1 MRSPPG
7 LRAWRSKLRGADLAV
22 QTLKAGGT
30 RRIFTLSG
38 NQIMS
43 VFDACIEGEIELIHV
58 RHEAAA
64 VHMADAWG
72 RLTGEPGVALVTAGP
87 GFANTLSALYV
98 ALMAESPL
106 VLLSGHAPLSMAGQG
121 AFQEMAQAEM
131 AAPVTKASW
140 TARDG
145 ARLGEDVARAM
156 AQAWSGRPGPVHV
169 ALPVDLLETSLPGG
183 QAPRRQDDGA
193 REASAVGDAEAR
205 RIVDALAEARRP
217 LVLAGPAAGRGAGA
231 GHMRRLAE
239 AIHTPVVHME
249 SPRGVNDPSL
259 GAFAEV
265 LPESDLLLLLG
276 KKMDFS
282 LGLGRPPAVGKECRI
297 LQVDP
302 EAVALDQSRRGAT
315 DGPRIELAV
324 LGDPQ
329 ATARRIADLA
339 GDREWPDR
347 DWYDEVREAVAYRP
361 PAWEE
366 LQSPGDGPL
375 HAVEV
380 GRAVQEV
387 LGADSVL
394 ISDGGEFGQWAQACA
409 RAPHRLINGPSGA
422 IGSAIPF
429 ALAARLA
436 FPDSPVVAMLGDGTF
451 GFHPLEFDTAVR
463 YGLPIVAVVGNDATW
478 NAEYQIQL
486 RQYGEERLVGCE
498 LLPTR
503 YDEVVRALGGHGE
516 HVSRASEL
524 RPALQRA
531 LASGL
536 PACVN
541 VDLQRNPAPAIR
553 RGG

>member
-1 MRSPPG
+1 M
-7 LRAWRSKLRGADLAV
+7 RGADLAV
-22 QTLKAGGT
+22 QTLKAAGT

-43 VFDACIEGEIELIHV
+43 MFDACIDAEIELVHV

-72 RLTGEPGVALVTAGP
+72 RLTGEPGVAMVTAGP

-106 VLLSGHAPLSMAGQG
+106 VLLSGHAPLGLAGRG

-145 ARLGEDVARAM
+145 ARLGDEVARAL
-156 AQAWSGRPGPVHV
+156 AQARSGRPGPVHV
-169 ALPVDLLETSLPGG
+169 ALPVDLLEAAAPEG
-183 QAPRRQDDGA
+183 QAARRRDGD
-193 REASAVGDAEAR
+193 RTGQASAVGDAEAR
-205 RIVDALAEARRP
+205 QIVDALSEAERP
-217 LVLAGPAAGRGAGA
+217 LMLAGPAAGRGAGA
-231 GHMRRLAE
+231 EHLRRLAE
-239 AIHTPVVHME
+239 ETRTPVVYME
-249 SPRGVNDPSL
+249 SPRGIGDPSL

-265 LPESDLLLLLG
+265 LPQADLLLLMG
-276 KKMDFS
+276 KKVDFS
-282 LGLGRPPAVGKECRI
+282 LGLGRPPALGEKCRI
-297 LQVDP
+297 LQVDA
-302 EAVALDQSRRGAT
+302 EAAVLGQTRRAAEQ
-315 DGPRIELAV
+315 PRLELAA

-329 ATARRIADLA
+329 ATARQVTELA
-339 GDREWPDR
+339 GERAWPDR
-347 DWYDEVREAVAYRP
+347 DWYDQVREAVAYRP

-375 HAVEV
+375 HPVEV

-387 LGADSVL
+387 LTPSGSVL
-394 ISDGGEFGQWAQACA
+394 VSDGGEFGQWAQACVST
-409 RAPHRLINGPSGA
+409 PHRVINGPSGA

-429 ALAARLA
+429 ALAARFA

-451 GFHPLEFDTAVR
+451 GFHALEFDTAVR
-463 YGLPIVAVVGNDATW
+463 YGLPMVAVVGNDAAW

-486 RQYGEERLVGCE
+486 RQYGEDRLVGCE
-498 LLPTR
+498 LLPSR

-516 HVSRASEL
+516 HVSRASDL
-524 RPALQRA
+524 APALQRA
-531 LASGL
+531 LSSGL

-541 VDLQRNPAPAIR
+541 VDLQRNPAPAVR
-553 RGG
+553 RGA